1 MTQSSSSDYPE
12 LPLDLADAQSQAIA
26 AVQRA
31 VNAGYQRLQID
42 ILISDLKPEILARPF
57 LQICDPPLMVI
68 FSDAGGTALAQ
79 RDWMSTDPPIP
90 EGVVLESLSSRT
102 SVAEDQAVLFVTPAV
117 YGIEQVEQVCHT
129 ISQQNSDHRPVV
141 LLNPQ
146 LQDAATVGVGLSG
159 RRLQQRFINTF
170 ESCYY
175 LRPLASG
182 ALFRVYPHP
191 WTIWTQDSETGEY
204 ELLETTD
211 NKPSGEDLAEIFAR
225 NHPSTSNI
233 WAGLRRFFQA
243 LQR

>member
-12 LPLDLADAQSQAIA
+12 LPLDLEDAQSQAMA

-31 VNAGYQRLQID
+31 VKSGYQRLQID
-42 ILISDLKPEILARPF
+42 ILIPDLKPEILARPF
-57 LQICDPPLMVI
+57 LQVCNPPLLAI
-68 FSDAGGTALAQ
+68 FSDAGGAALAQ
-79 RDWMSTDPPIP
+79 RDWMATDPPIP
-90 EGVVLESLSSRT
+90 EGVVLESLSRRT

-117 YGIEQVEQVCHT
+117 YGIEQVEEVCNT
-129 ISQQNSDHRPVV
+129 MSRQYSDHRPVV

-159 RRLQQRFINTF
+159 RRFQQRFMNTF
-170 ESCYY
+170 EPCYF
-175 LRPLASG
+175 LRPLGNG

-191 WTIWTQDSETGEY
+191 WTIWEQDSETGEY
-204 ELLETTD
+204 YLLETTD
-211 NKPSGEDLAEIFAR
+211 SKPSGEDLAEIFAR
-225 NHPSTSNI
+225 NNSSPSSI